1 MTTLK
6 AFNEMMGQFLD
17 ELHETFPEEEIIK
30 AAKNSPRDRKTF
42 DNFMAAI
49 GPYSAELMRKDDAFF
64 TADNKFIQA
73 LNLHSIWT
81 SENATPNTKDAI
93 WQYLQTM
100 YILGNTIN
108 MFPPETLNMIE
119 SAAESCA
126 QNMKAQGKTP
136 DSFNEKDLMAGMN
149 SMLSQM
155 LGSGGGSSEG
165 NPLAALMGAMQA
177 QPQPQRTPKKKAPR
191 KKSQ

>member
-49 GPYSAELMRKDDAFF
+49 GHYSAELMRKDDAFF

-73 LNLHSIWT
+73 LNLHVIWA

-165 NPLAALMGAMQA
+165 NPLAALMGAMQT
-177 QPQPQRTPKKKAPR
+177 QPPPRAPKKKAPR

>member
-17 ELHETFPEEEIIK
+17 ELHATFPEEEIIT
-30 AAKNSPRDRKTF
+30 AAANSPRDRKTF

-49 GPYSAELMRKDDAFF
+49 GIYSAELMRKDDAFF

-73 LNLHSIWT
+73 LNLHVIWT

-136 DSFNEKDLMAGMN
+136 DSFSEKDLMSGMN

-155 LGSGGGSSEG
+155 LGSGGGSAG
-165 NPLAALMGAMQA
+165 NPLAAIMGAMQA
-177 QPQPQRTPKKKAPR
+177 QQQPQRTPKKKGPR